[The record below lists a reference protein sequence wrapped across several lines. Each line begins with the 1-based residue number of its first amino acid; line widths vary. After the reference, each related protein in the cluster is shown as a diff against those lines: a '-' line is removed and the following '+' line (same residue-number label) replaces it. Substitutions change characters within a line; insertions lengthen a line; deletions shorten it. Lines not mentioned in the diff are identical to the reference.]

1 MNIYVGNLALTV
13 TEADLRHEFVSFGT
27 VSAVT
32 IMNDTHFGSGQP
44 RGYGYVDMPS
54 TSEGE
59 SAILAVNG
67 KCLKGRIINA
77 VHAMP
82 LSSEETKGR
91 RNARIRERN

>member
-13 TEADLRHEFVSFGT
+13 TEAELRHEFVPFGT

-54 TSEGE
+54 TNEGE
-59 SAILAVNG
+59 LAISAVNG
-67 KCLKGRIINA
+67 KCLWGKIINA
-77 VHAMP
+77 VQAMP

-91 RNARIRERN
+91 RNARIRARN

>member
-13 TEADLRHEFVSFGT
+13 TEAELRHEFGSFGT

-54 TSEGE
+54 VLEGE
-59 SAILAVNG
+59 LAILAVNG
-67 KCLKGRIINA
+67 KCLRGRVVNA
-77 VHAMP
+77 VQAMP

-91 RNARIRERN
+91 RNARTRVKN

>member
-13 TEADLRHEFVSFGT
+13 TEAELRQEFVSFGT

-54 TSEGE
+54 TLEGE
-59 SAILAVNG
+59 LAILAVNG
-67 KCLKGRIINA
+67 KCLRGRIISA
-77 VHAMP
+77 VQAMP
-82 LSSEETKGR
+82 LSTEETKGR
-91 RNARIRERN
+91 RNARIRVKN